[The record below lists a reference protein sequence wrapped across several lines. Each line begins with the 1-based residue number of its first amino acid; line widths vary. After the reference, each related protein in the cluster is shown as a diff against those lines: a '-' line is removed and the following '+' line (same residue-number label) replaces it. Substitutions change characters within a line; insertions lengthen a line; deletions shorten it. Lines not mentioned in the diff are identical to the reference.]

1 MSLAENVRRFRILR
15 RLSQKALA
23 DAIGVRQ
30 NTIAAI
36 ESGDTKRTRY
46 LPDLARELDADI
58 TDLEPGLAL
67 SRVPVPVPIPASEL
81 VGSRD
86 LDVYGSVEAGE
97 GGIVLSNDPVD
108 RIKRPA
114 PLANVR
120 GGYGVIVV
128 GDSMVPLLRAGDI
141 VLVHPHLP
149 PKLDDLCLFMSDR
162 EGEFKA
168 TIKEFRGQTKD
179 TWKVRRYQ
187 PAERDYTLKK
197 KDFAK
202 CQVVVGIYKR
212 R

>member
-1 MSLAENVRRFRILR
+1 MSLADNVRKFRNRLG
-15 RLSQKALA
+15 LSQKALA

-36 ESGDTKRTRY
+36 ESGDTQRTRY
-46 LPDLARELDADI
+46 LADIARVLQVNI
-58 TDLEPGLAL
+58 TDL
-67 SRVPVPVPIPASEL
+67 VPASGPSEGFAIPRSDL
-81 VGSRD
+81 IGARD
-86 LDVYGSVEAGE
+86 LDLYGSVEAGE
-97 GGIVLSNDPVD
+97 GGIVRSNEPVD

-120 GGYGVIVV
+120 DGYGVIVV
-128 GDSMVPLLRAGDI
+128 GESMVPLLRPGDV

-149 PKLDDLCLFMSDR
+149 PKPEDLCLFISET

-179 TWKVRRYQ
+179 LWKVRRYQ
-187 PAERDYTLKK
+187 PAERDYPLKK

>member
-1 MSLAENVRRFRILR
+1 MSLADNVRKFRNR
-15 RLSQKALA
+15 QGLSQKALA

-36 ESGDTKRTRY
+36 ESGDTQRTKY
-46 LPDLARELDADI
+46 LADLAHVLKVNI
-58 TDLEPGLAL
+58 SDLEPAIGHSVTLA
-67 SRVPVPVPIPASEL
+67 IPSADL
-81 VGSRD
+81 VGARD
-86 LDVYGSVEAGE
+86 LGLYGSVEAGE
-97 GGIVLSNDPVD
+97 GGIVLSNEPVD
-108 RIKRPA
+108 WIKRPA

-128 GDSMVPLLRAGDI
+128 GESMVPLLRPGDI

-149 PKLDDLCLFMSDR
+149 PKPEDLCVFMSDA

-179 TWKVRRYQ
+179 LWKVRRYQ

-197 KDFAK
+197 RDFAK

>member
-1 MSLAENVRRFRILR
+1 MSLAENVRKFRIR
-15 RLSQKALA
+15 MGLSQKALA
-23 DAIGVRQ
+23 DQIGVRQ

-36 ESGDTKRTRY
+36 ESGDTKRTKY
-46 LPDLARELDADI
+46 LADLARVLKVNIADLDP
-58 TDLEPGLAL
+58 DLGHSETFTIPG
-67 SRVPVPVPIPASEL
+67 SDL
-81 VGSRD
+81 VGALD
-86 LDVYGSVEAGE
+86 LPLYGSVEAGE
-97 GGIVLSNDPVD
+97 GGLVLSNEPVD
-108 RIKRPA
+108 QIRRPA

-128 GDSMVPLLRAGDI
+128 GESMVPLLRSGDI
-141 VLVHPHLP
+141 ALVHPHLP
-149 PKLDDLCLFMSDR
+149 PKSEDLCLFMSDR

-179 TWKVRRYQ
+179 LWKVRRYH
-187 PAERDYTLKK
+187 PAERDYSLKK

>member
-1 MSLAENVRRFRILR
+1 MSLAENVKKFRRRQN
-15 RLSQKALA
+15 LSQKALA

-46 LPDLARELDADI
+46 LPDLARVLQVNIA
-58 TDLEPGLAL
+58 DLEPGAGE
-67 SRVPVPVPIPASEL
+67 SFTIPGSDL
-81 VGSRD
+81 VGARD
-86 LDVYGSVEAGE
+86 LDLYGSVEAGE
-97 GGIVLSNDPVD
+97 GGIVLSNEPVD
-108 RIKRPA
+108 RIRRPA

-128 GDSMVPLLRAGDI
+128 GESMVPLLRPGDI
-141 VLVHPHLP
+141 ALVHPHLP
-149 PKLDDLCLFMSDR
+149 PKLDDLCLFMSDA

-179 TWKVRRYQ
+179 VWKVRRYQ
-187 PAERDYTLKK
+187 PAERDYGLKK

>member
-1 MSLAENVRRFRILR
+1 MSLAENVRKFRILR
-15 RLSQKALA
+15 KLSQKALA

-46 LPDLARELDADI
+46 LPDLARVLDVDI
-58 TDLEPGLAL
+58 TDLEPGIGGSESAA
-67 SRVPVPVPIPASEL
+67 IPGSDL

-97 GGIVLSNDPVD
+97 GGIVLSNEPVD
-108 RIKRPA
+108 RIRRPT

-128 GDSMVPLLRAGDI
+128 GESMVPLLRPGDI

-149 PKLDDLCLFMSDR
+149 PKIEDLCLFMSDH

-168 TIKEFRGQTKD
+168 TIKEYRGQTKD
-179 TWKVRRYQ
+179 AWKVRRYQ